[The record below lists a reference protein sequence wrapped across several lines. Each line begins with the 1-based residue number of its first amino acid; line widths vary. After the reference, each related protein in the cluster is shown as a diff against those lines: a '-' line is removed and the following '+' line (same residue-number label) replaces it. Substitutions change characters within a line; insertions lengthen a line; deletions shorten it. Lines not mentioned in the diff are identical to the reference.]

1 MHFISANKIQMKEGS
16 CFIIANDSKMT
27 AMEIRCHNRQD
38 RFLSAVL
45 KFVSVASYNLAE
57 CRTIHML

>member
-1 MHFISANKIQMKEGS
+1 MKEGS